1 MLRNPSKPENPE
13 SLSDS
18 TREELP
24 DFMIRGLLT
33 VLEWL
38 SAFLL
43 VLISSPA
50 GQTLSFLSEQT
61 KGLVIKWKN
70 IAPLQAL

>member
-1 MLRNPSKPENPE
+1 MLLDPSKPENPE

-18 TREELP
+18 TWEPP

-61 KGLVIKWKN
+61 KGLVIKWKEKTKKT
-70 IAPLQAL
+70 LQH